1 MNLIIKYLLTFF
13 FPLILLNFISC
24 SQAEKSDKDKRM
36 QWFRDAKFGLFI
48 HWGLYAIP
56 AGEWEGKIYP
66 GISEWIMYK
75 AQITV
80 EEYRQLAKEFN
91 PVKFNADEWVK
102 LAKDAGMK
110 YVVITSKHHDG
121 FAMYHS
127 KASSYNIVDA
137 TPFKRDPVKELSEA
151 CQKYDLKFGF
161 YYSQTQDWNEPNGA
175 GNDWDFDGDSP
186 KNFRQYLDEKVIPQ
200 VREICTNYGPIS
212 ILWFDTPRF
221 MTPEQSKELADLVH
235 ELQPDC
241 LIDGRIGNNMG
252 DFETKGDNKLP
263 TGATSMDWDTPATMN
278 HSWGYKKS
286 DENWKSPSQLIRAVV
301 EVASKGGTYLLNVGP
316 TAEGLIPQP
325 SIDRLLEVG
334 KWIKINEEALYGT
347 RMSPFT
353 IDPSW
358 GEITQKPGKLFL
370 HVFEWPE
377 NGKLELYGL
386 QNKVLKASL
395 LADKKELTFKQNEDQ
410 SLNHQTLIIDIP
422 AVPSDTVITVVAL
435 DIEGEASADN
445 EIVQQS
451 DGIINL
457 YGIQADLHKSEENSL
472 IKKDDIGIQGWLN
485 TGESASW
492 DFTVL
497 KAGTFEID
505 LGSYEIKKGSGRNRR
520 AIYEGGHI
528 LSISINGEEI
538 KFTTGIQKNHIE
550 NPSPYFQDIVSTGG
564 NVTISKPGKYS
575 LKLKP
580 ISIVTKE
587 EMGLTLRWIRLKPV
601 EYF

>member
-1 MNLIIKYLLTFF
+1 MYMMIKYLLALF
-13 FPLILLNFISC
+13 FPMIILNLNSC
-24 SQAEKSDKDKRM
+24 SQAHESDKDERM
-36 QWFRDAKFGLFI
+36 EWFRDAKFGLFI

-75 AQITV
+75 AQIPV

-127 KASSYNIVDA
+127 KASSYNIVEA

-151 CQKYDLKFGF
+151 CRKYGLKFGF

-175 GNDWDFDGDSP
+175 GNDWDFYGDSP

-221 MTPEQSKELADLVH
+221 MTPEQSKELANLVH
-235 ELQPDC
+235 ELQPEC

-263 TGATSMDWDTPATMN
+263 TGATSTDWDTPATMN

-286 DENWKSPSQLIRAVV
+286 DEDWKSPAQLIRAVV
-301 EVASKGGTYLLNVGP
+301 EVASKGGTYLLNIGP

-325 SIDRLLEVG
+325 SIDRLLKVG
-334 KWIKINEEALYGT
+334 EWIKVNDDALYGT
-347 RMSPFT
+347 RMSPFI

-358 GEITQKPGKLFL
+358 GVITQKPGKLYL

-386 QNKVLKASL
+386 QNKVVKASL
-395 LADKKELTFKQNEDQ
+395 LAGKHELKYEQKKDA
-410 SLNHQTLIIDIP
+410 SLNHNSLIID
-422 AVPSDTVITVVAL
+422 VPSVPPDTIVSVIAL
-435 DIEGEASADN
+435 DINGAAAVSN
-445 EIVQQS
+445 EIFQQPDNVIS
-451 DGIINL
+451 L
-457 YGIQADLHKSEENSL
+457 YGIQADLHKSEEKSQ
-472 IKKDDIGIQGWLN
+472 IRKDDIGIHGWLN
-485 TGESASW
+485 PAESASW
-492 DFTVL
+492 DFSVL
-497 KAGTFEID
+497 KPGTFEIA
-505 LGSYEIKKGSGRNRR
+505 LSSYEIKRGSGRNRK
-520 AIYEGGHI
+520 AIYEGGHN
-528 LSISINGEEI
+528 LSITLNGQEI
-538 KFTTGIQKNHIE
+538 KFTTDIEKNNIE
-550 NPSPYFQDIVSTGG
+550 NPSPYFEDIIITAGRI
-564 NVTISKPGKYS
+564 TISKPGKYS
-575 LKLKP
+575 LQLKP
-580 ISIVTKE
+580 VNLITKE
-587 EMGLTLRWIRLKPV
+587 EMGLTLRWVRLIPI
-601 EYF
+601 